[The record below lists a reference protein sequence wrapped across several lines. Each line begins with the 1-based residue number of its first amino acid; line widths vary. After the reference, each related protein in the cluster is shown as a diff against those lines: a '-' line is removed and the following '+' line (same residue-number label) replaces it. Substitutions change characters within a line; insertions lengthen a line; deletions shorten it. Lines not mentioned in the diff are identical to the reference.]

1 MAKDTSTGLAHE
13 DLAAGEAS
21 LLPDREAMSLIGTDP
36 TTVPIVDGGAPADIP
51 PTAGPAP
58 VESGGY
64 VEGAVGQAHDAG
76 PTEAGG
82 SESGGTTTTP
92 DDTHQTIHNTD
103 SASAGT

>member
-1 MAKDTSTGLAHE
+1 MTKDTSTELAPE
-13 DLAAGEAS
+13 DLAGEDAS

-36 TTVPIVDGGAPADIP
+36 TTMPIYDGSAPGDIP

-64 VEGAVGQAHDAG
+64 VDGAVGQAQQDA
-76 PTEAGG
+76 AG
-82 SESGGTTTTP
+82 SESGETTTTP
-92 DDTHQTIHNTD
+92 NDQHQTIHNTD